1 VHVADDRAA
10 GRDDRSGILIHAAA
24 ARLAQD
30 IRPGDATGGAPGGH
44 DPLAVRLALMSLPR
58 HQPAKLTAGQLAE
71 SAQTLGEWRRRVAR
85 WAESPSGAIPAPI
98 AASVRTAFGNL
109 DIAAVLAL
117 LRGLA
122 TDETVP
128 PGPRFEAFVYA
139 DRVLGLDLPR
149 DIGR

>member
-1 VHVADDRAA
+1 MDDR
-10 GRDDRSGILIHAAA
+10 GGILVRAAA
-24 ARLAQD
+24 ARLAPD
-30 IRPGDATGGAPGGH
+30 TGAGDAAADVLGGH

-58 HQPAKLTAGQLAE
+58 HQPAELTAGKLADAAE
-71 SAQTLGEWRRRVAR
+71 TLGEWRHRVAK

-98 AASVRTAFGNL
+98 AAAFRTAFQSQ

-117 LRGLA
+117 LSGLA

-128 PGPRFEAFVYA
+128 PGPRFEAFIYA